1 MMVDI
6 HADFDAFIVLHGADT
21 MSFTASALSFMIENL
36 KKVIFTGA
44 QGTLFHHIV
53 QIGEIRNY
61 AINNLLCFLVIAG
74 HYKIPE
80 VLMQGNGTTKTY
92 VSSFNSFSS
101 PNYYDI
107 GKLGLKIEI
116 KW

>member
-1 MMVDI
+1 
-6 HADFDAFIVLHGADT
+6 

-36 KKVIFTGA
+36 KKTVIFTGA

-53 QIGEIRNY
+53 PIGETRND
-61 AINNLLCFLVIAG
+61 AINNLLCSLVIAG

-80 VLMQGNGTTKTY
+80 VLLLFDNSLMRGNRTTKTS

-101 PNYYDI
+101 PNYYHI